1 LYDFLNPLEL
11 LIQQESNQH
20 VSRITLN
27 TQTHQNVHNTHFKG
41 FELCHKYQETTKQ
54 ELRKLPMCNLL
65 SEFKEKVESKRS
77 QRNLDSLIADTSTR
91 SWMDELKNGDLMP
104 KDHGCHYV

>member
-1 LYDFLNPLEL
+1 MYDFLNPLEL
-11 LIQQESNQH
+11 LIQEESNQH

-54 ELRKLPMCNLL
+54 ELRKLHITFGIQGKGRVEKITKKLRL
-65 SEFKEKVESKRS
+65 SHCR
-77 QRNLDSLIADTSTR
+77 
-91 SWMDELKNGDLMP
+91 
-104 KDHGCHYV
+104 H